1 MFFTYLRR
9 ELRRRRKAALV
20 VASGLALGIAL
31 VIVVN
36 SVSSGMNKAQGKVL
50 ESLYGLGTDL
60 TVTKAQERPAD
71 GAQPQRPRFEF
82 QGREEGE
89 EQSSDRLMVQGFQTL
104 ADSTVATVAGQ
115 PGVDRA
121 VGGLSLVNLKING
134 EFARGRIQRGQTQQ
148 GQPGGGTG
156 NGDNGNGGSGSGNG
170 AANGGGSG
178 PGDTVTGG
186 GAAFDVDSF
195 TLYGTDVTAPDL
207 GPLTTSTVSQGRTFK
222 TTETDAAVA
231 VVDSAYAQ
239 QKNLAVGGELTVKN
253 VKFEIIGIATADR
266 GQSAAQ
272 VYLPLKRAQT
282 LSGSAAKITTIY
294 VKATDSTRI
303 DAVKTAIQKNVTGTT
318 VTTSA
323 DLAQTVS
330 GSLDTAAD
338 LASDVGR
345 WLSYAVL
352 LAAVLVAGL
361 LTSSAVTRRVR
372 EFGTLKALGWKSG
385 RVTRQVVGEALVNGL
400 IGGALGIA
408 IGLAGAYAVTAAS
421 PTLTADLGASG
432 SGFAGGFGGGGR
444 GGMVFGG
451 GPGSTAAGKTVDI
464 ALTAPVSV
472 TTVGLACLL
481 ALGGGLVAG
490 AFGAW
495 RASRLRP
502 ADALRRVE

>member
-36 SVSSGMNKAQGKVL
+36 SVSSGMSQAQGKVL

-60 TVTKAQERPAD
+60 TVTKAQERPED
-71 GAQPQRPRFEF
+71 GARPQRPRFEF
-82 QGREEGE
+82 QGKEEGE
-89 EQSSDRLMVQGFQTL
+89 AQSSDRLMVQGFQTL

-115 PGVDRA
+115 PGVARA

-134 EFARGRIQRGQTQQ
+134 EFERGRIQRGQTQQ
-148 GQPGGGTG
+148 SRPGGENGGGT
-156 NGDNGNGGSGSGNG
+156 
-170 AANGGGSG
+170 GGGSG

-207 GPLTTSTVSQGRTFK
+207 GPLTTSTVSKGRTFK
-222 TTETDAAVA
+222 TTETDAEVA

-239 QKNLAVGGELTVKN
+239 QQGLAVGGELTVKG
-253 VKFEIIGIATADR
+253 VKFEIVGIATADR

-272 VYLPLKRAQT
+272 VYLPLKQAQT
-282 LSGSAAKITTIY
+282 LSSSASKITTIY
-294 VKATDSTRI
+294 VKAADSTRI
-303 DAVKTAIQKNVTGTT
+303 DAVKSSIQKNVTGTT

-338 LASDVGR
+338 LASNMGR

-385 RVTRQVVGEALVNGL
+385 RVTRQVVGEALVNGV

-408 IGLAGAYAVTAAS
+408 IGLAGAYAVTAVS
-421 PTLTADLGASG
+421 PTLTAELGSSG
-432 SGFAGGFGGGGR
+432 GAFGGGGGGGR

-451 GPGSTAAGKTVDI
+451 GPGGTAAGKTVDI
-464 ALTAPVSV
+464 ALTAPVSI
-472 TTVGLACLL
+472 TTVGLAVLL

>member
-9 ELRRRRKAALV
+9 ELRRRRRAALV

-36 SVSSGMNKAQGKVL
+36 SVSSGMNQAQGKVL

-82 QGREEGE
+82 QGKEEGE

-156 NGDNGNGGSGSGNG
+156 GGSGSGNG
-170 AANGGGSG
+170 GADGGGSG
-178 PGDTVTGG
+178 PSDTVTGG

-222 TTETDAAVA
+222 TTETDATVA

-253 VKFEIIGIATADR
+253 VKFDIIGIATADR

-282 LSGSAAKITTIY
+282 LSGSAAKVTTIY

-330 GSLDTAAD
+330 GSLDTAAN

-421 PTLTADLGASG
+421 PTLTAELGAG
-432 SGFAGGFGGGGR
+432 GGGFGGGFGGGGGR

-451 GPGSTAAGKTVDI
+451 GPGGTAAGKAVDI